1 MDGAVGE
8 QPDANKNEISQP
20 MEDVIPL
27 EHQLNSRELF
37 EAFKEQLIKDFEKSN
52 FPSGFINDL
61 PADYHCIHEKIVN
74 ELLLS
79 ETRSD
84 STLMHLVNRIDISEG
99 QLKKHLHQHAGQNHL
114 AVIADLIIKR
124 VLQKVVIKKHY
135 QQNEGPVT
143 E

>member
-1 MDGAVGE
+1 
-8 QPDANKNEISQP
+8 

-27 EHQLNSRELF
+27 EHQLNSRDLF
-37 EAFKEQLIKDFEKSN
+37 DAFKQQLINDFEKSN

-61 PADYHCIHEKIVN
+61 PADYHFIHEKIMN
-74 ELLLS
+74 ELHLS
-79 ETRSD
+79 ETRAD

-99 QLKKHLHQHAGQNHL
+99 QLKKHLLQHATQNHL

-135 QQNEGPVT
+135 QRNEDSKS

>member
-1 MDGAVGE
+1 MPVG
-8 QPDANKNEISQP
+8 D
-20 MEDVIPL
+20 
-27 EHQLNSRELF
+27 QLRSRDLF
-37 EAFKEQLIKDFEKSN
+37 DAFKLQLTKDFEKSN
-52 FPSGFINDL
+52 FPSGFISDL
-61 PADYHCIHEKIVN
+61 PADYHCIHEKIAN

-99 QLKKHLHQHAGQNHL
+99 QLKKHLHQHPGQNHL

-135 QQNEGPVT
+135 QQNEGPIT

>member
-1 MDGAVGE
+1 
-8 QPDANKNEISQP
+8 
-20 MEDVIPL
+20 MEDIVPVGD
-27 EHQLNSRELF
+27 QLNTRDLF
-37 EAFKEQLIKDFEKSN
+37 DAFKLQLTKDFEKSN

-79 ETRSD
+79 ETRAD

-99 QLKKHLHQHAGQNHL
+99 QLKKHLHLHGNQNHL
-114 AVIADLIIKR
+114 AIIADLIIKR

-135 QQNEGPVT
+135 QQNEGPIT
-143 E
+143 G